1 MCERSYA
8 AISLFIGTRKNGKEI
23 LLYPGLGTFMNIAIL
38 IGCMRGTRHN
48 PYEGAVDN
56 FEGVLIAFISR
67 IYPQKK
73 VLRISNSLFEF

>member
-48 PYEGAVDN
+48 PYDYN
-56 FEGVLIAFISR
+56 TSNRR
-67 IYPQKK
+67 IIILY
-73 VLRISNSLFEF
+73 LISNMTYLP